1 MQQNLHIDW
10 GNDFWP
16 DFTQC
21 PHGTTVNNYLLHNYK
36 NVIEFYIPKENE
48 IFPDDDWHNKLMNS
62 LNYIENNSFPT
73 CVNLVNWREWRDHMI
88 TNAYMGEDLSQLD
101 QIYEQMKTIVEIM
114 GNVSGGR
121 RKTKRR
127 RFNSKKKRNN
137 KKRGTRR
144 TRLV

>member
-21 PHGTTVNNYLLHNYK
+21 PPGTTVNDSVLLFNY
-36 NVIEFYIPKENE
+36 FME
-48 IFPDDDWHNKLMNS
+48 INKSKVNQDDDWHNKLMNS
-62 LNYIENNSFPT
+62 LNDIENNNFPR
-73 CVNLVNWREWRDHMI
+73 CVNFDKWREWRDHMI
-88 TNAYMGEDLSQLD
+88 ANAYMGDNSHLD
-101 QIYEQMKTIVEIM
+101 QIYQQMETIVNIM
-114 GNVSGGR
+114 SNVRRGGR
-121 RKTKRR
+121 RKTKRRR

-144 TRLV
+144 RF